1 MATFD
6 VVQSLHLELLILVI
20 IVPKHM
26 YVKVVTC
33 SRIFPSTSILKIT
46 LSADITLFFWTL
58 IRRPHFVPTAASRLT
73 DVSSSRLL
81 AMKRLRRL
89 HLRLLILLPKLWI
102 HQWTSICLLDLRE
115 LFDTIFLYY
124 LCRSILKVFKYLQT
138 TWKSS
143 LFTLFHLITSH
154 VIFSSVSAKD
164 VKFSANFGY
173 FFLKQVFKSQNHGM
187 TPADFDIHS
196 WSIDELECKIS
207 SVLPRCV
214 ILKTC
219 LCYAFR
225 LL

>member
-1 MATFD
+1 MSQQLPVGWRMLVLLD
-6 VVQSLHLELLILVI
+6 SLQWRDYVVCISDYWSFYPNSESISE
-20 IVPKHM
+20 P
-26 YVKVVTC
+26 VV
-33 SRIFPSTSILKIT
+33 
-46 LSADITLFFWTL
+46 
-58 IRRPHFVPTAASRLT
+58 
-73 DVSSSRLL
+73 
-81 AMKRLRRL
+81 
-89 HLRLLILLPKLWI
+89 
-102 HQWTSICLLDLRE
+102 LLDLRE

-214 ILKTC
+214 NPQNMPLLCLPLTIVSLRTTFVAVKCFLFICIVSISSPDFGWNFTYGLILFGRWLAWPHC
-219 LCYAFR
+219 LFLHILVSQQELISC
-225 LL
+225 